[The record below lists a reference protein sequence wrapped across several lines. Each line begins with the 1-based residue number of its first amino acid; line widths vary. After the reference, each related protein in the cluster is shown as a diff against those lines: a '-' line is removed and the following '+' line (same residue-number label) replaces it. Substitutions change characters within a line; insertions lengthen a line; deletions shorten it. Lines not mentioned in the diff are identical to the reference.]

1 MNQTKVDFWTA
12 VEMALRATTLE
23 WGITLGVLAL
33 LVAAVLAFCYTTQ
46 AGIIARATTKEAVR
60 QPVFWLL
67 MALAIVF
74 LAINWALPYFTL
86 GEDLKMFK
94 DVGLVTI
101 LFCSMFLG
109 VWTASTGVADEIEG
123 RTAMTL
129 LSKPITRR
137 QFIVGK
143 YVGIVNSIALLAV
156 PMILVFL
163 VLIYFK
169 VGYDVRE
176 GSTRLGAGDAAVGIE
191 QILQVMPGLLLMF
204 LEAAV
209 ITAISVAIA
218 TRLPMIV
225 NAVICL
231 TIFIVG
237 HLTPVLVR
245 TVLEDFEPVQFV
257 AQLIATVLPSLEM
270 FKTDTVIATGRIIPP
285 EYLGVAALYGAAY
298 SAAALLL
305 AFILFEDRDLA

>member
-1 MNQTKVDFWTA
+1 MDQVKVDFWTA
-12 VEMALRATTLE
+12 VELALRATTLP
-23 WGITLGVLAL
+23 WGITLGVLVLLLAAL
-33 LVAAVLAFCYTTQ
+33 IVFCYATQ

-67 MALAIVF
+67 LALAIVF
-74 LAINWALPYFTL
+74 LAINWALPFFTL

-109 VWTASTGVADEIEG
+109 VWTASTSVSDEIEG

-143 YVGIVNSIALLAV
+143 YVGIVNAIGFLAL
-156 PMILVFL
+156 PMALVFL
-163 VLIYFK
+163 ALIYAK
-169 VGYDVRE
+169 VGYDVEE
-176 GSTRLGAGDAAVGIE
+176 GSTRLGNGDAAVRIS
-191 QILQVMPGLLLMF
+191 QILQVLPGLLLML
-204 LEAAV
+204 LEAVV

-245 TVLEDFEPVQFV
+245 TVLKDFEPVQFV

-270 FKTDTVIATGRIIPP
+270 FKTDAVVATGRIIPP
-285 EYLGVAALYGAAY
+285 EYLGVAALYAAAY

-305 AFILFEDRDLA
+305 AFIFFEDRDLA